1 MDHVQLE
8 QPELVGY
15 DLVCSLCG
23 ILECHNHIV
32 MVDHAFS
39 TSLGVLVE

>member
-8 QPELVGY
+8 QPELVGH
-15 DLVCSLCG
+15 DPVFSLCG
-23 ILECHNHIV
+23 ILQCHNHIIV
-32 MVDHAFS
+32 VDHALS